1 MAQKPPK
8 GLILR
13 YFGHFSAICA
23 APRLAQIQPQGR
35 FYDPLVTFWRI
46 GAAPRSGPVFEP
58 NGARHKWPKSD
69 QSIVKSTLGR
79 FLSQTGRPVLAQIQP
94 QGRFYD
100 PLVTF
105 WRICAAPRSAP
116 AAAHPF
122 RRVSPRPAPPQEFC
136 ESGAL
141 APLCAFLSSFRVFR
155 IENPSKNRNLDKI
168 L

>member
-1 MAQKPPK
+1 MVFEPNGRPV
-8 GLILR
+8 
-13 YFGHFSAICA
+13 
-23 APRLAQIQPQGR
+23 LAQIQPQGR

-46 GAAPRSGPVFEP
+46 CAAPRLAQKPAQ

-69 QSIVKSTLGR
+69 QSIVKSTLLAV
-79 FLSQTGRPVLAQIQP
+79 FEPNGRPVLAQIQP

-141 APLCAFLSSFRVFR
+141 APLSQNSPPPPPPPPMYGAFLSSFRVFR